1 MGLTERL
8 ERAREVSVSVSGRR
22 TTLDPD
28 GKAEFFTL
36 LKEVFSGGYEMPAL
50 GVSLDSEVQRAL
62 AEGVWVLFSFAKTEI
77 YNEMPF
83 DLLAVKL
90 IPGSC
95 GMEFMRSVAGKF
107 GGRDYYY
114 SLRRG
119 KNADVLIAF
128 AEARAGE

>member
-62 AEGVWVLFSFAKTEI
+62 DEGVWVLFSFAKTEI

-83 DLLAVKL
+83 
-90 IPGSC
+90 
-95 GMEFMRSVAGKF
+95 EF

-119 KNADVLIAF
+119 KNADALIEF